1 MVLGKLIV
9 HQKAV
14 LLPGGW
20 GGTFKGYKP
29 GGSPTKQTG
38 RISDTATSGRGVA
51 DNTDLSLKVPVQMRD
66 TDLR

>member
-1 MVLGKLIV
+1 M
-9 HQKAV
+9 
-14 LLPGGW
+14 
-20 GGTFKGYKP
+20 
-29 GGSPTKQTG
+29 KQTG